1 MIGRNTSSPAER
13 LALLCRQ
20 SHMNAILKVAV
31 EASPENLEH
40 STQEEGHYVLLIIAR
55 VPQEVTYAILLADHV
70 INMVIVSY
78 RQYNSIMYVLLCAHT
93 IDVCDVHC

>member
-1 MIGRNTSSPAER
+1 MIGRNASSPAER

-55 VPQEVTYAILLADHV
+55 VPQEVPYAILLADHV

-78 RQYNSIMYVLLCAHT
+78 SIQQHNVRIA
-93 IDVCDVHC
+93 VCTHY